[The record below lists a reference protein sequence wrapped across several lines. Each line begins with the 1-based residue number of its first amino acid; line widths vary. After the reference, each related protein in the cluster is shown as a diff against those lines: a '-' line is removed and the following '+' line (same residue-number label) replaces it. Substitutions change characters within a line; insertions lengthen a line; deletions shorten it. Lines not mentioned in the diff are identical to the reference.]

1 MPVWELDE
9 RLLCPDPEDAEP
21 DGMLAIGGDLSVERL
36 ILAYSSGIFPWFN
49 LDNETY
55 WFSPDPR
62 CVLYPAQVYISRS
75 MIQVLKKQQFTVRID
90 YDFEAVMRNC
100 SGAKRR
106 DDADTW
112 IDEHFMQA
120 YIELHKAGI
129 AHSFET
135 YENNMLVGGL
145 YGVSLGGCFFGES
158 MFSHAANASKFALI
172 TLAKLLEKNNFDMI
186 DCQVYNEHLASMGAQ
201 NIERAVFLKEL
212 NVGLRRDTI
221 NGSWEFLI

>member
-1 MPVWELDE
+1 
-9 RLLCPDPEDAEP
+9 
-21 DGMLAIGGDLSVERL
+21 
-36 ILAYSSGIFPWFN
+36 
-49 LDNETY
+49 
-55 WFSPDPR
+55 
-62 CVLYPAQVYISRS
+62 
-75 MIQVLKKQQFTVRID
+75 
-90 YDFEAVMRNC
+90 
-100 SGAKRR
+100 
-106 DDADTW
+106 
-112 IDEHFMQA
+112 MQA

-135 YENNMLVGGL
+135 YENNTLVGGL